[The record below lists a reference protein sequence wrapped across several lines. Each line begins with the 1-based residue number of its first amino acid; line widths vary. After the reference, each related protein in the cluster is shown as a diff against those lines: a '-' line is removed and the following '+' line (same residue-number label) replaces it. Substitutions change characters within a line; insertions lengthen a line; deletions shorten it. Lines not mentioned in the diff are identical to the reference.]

1 MRKRFDTQLGFG
13 QTPIDDVI
21 IPLKSRDELPPV
33 LAGLQWIF
41 KTSEVSH
48 EIFELL
54 EAKVSGDKQDTG
66 RPGMDLWHILVLGVV
81 RLGLGCDYD
90 RLEHIANHDG
100 LVRQIMGLPS
110 FGGEQQFHHKTIS
123 DNICH
128 VDAEVLEKINSIVVQ
143 HGRSTLKTNGRS
155 TVEDKLNIKVDS
167 YVLESN
173 VHYPTDCNLLWD
185 AARKC
190 IELLSQLQAKLDLP
204 GWRKGQLWKK
214 QIKAAMRACE
224 RTASKG
230 GANKDQRVLETAQSY
245 LDKACALEE
254 KVNQCIEELKTMPL
268 SVNEF
273 STLQRIGYFH
283 DMLILHIGLVDQRLV
298 RKETIAHDEKVFSLF
313 EPHTELIK
321 KGKTMPP
328 VEFGH
333 RLLVASEQHGLIVD
347 YKVMHGG
354 SESAEIVPVADR
366 LLNRFGEGTIAS
378 LSTDR
383 GFSSAADRE
392 LLELYIEQVIMP
404 KKGRR
409 TKADSERES
418 GKKWTSLKNKHSA
431 VESDINCLEH
441 HGLNRCPDK
450 GLRGYER
457 YVGLGILAYNL
468 HKIGAGQLAQ
478 ADAAEEKQRKRKR
491 RPKKKAA

>member
-1 MRKRFDTQLGFG
+1 MRKRFDAQIGFG
-13 QTPIDDVI
+13 QTPIEAVI
-21 IPLKSRDELPPV
+21 LPLKSRDELPPV

-41 KTSEVSH
+41 KTSEVSQ

-54 EAKVSGDKQDTG
+54 EAKISADKQDTG

-123 DNICH
+123 DNICQI
-128 VDAEVLEKINSIVVQ
+128 DAEVLEKINSIVVR
-143 HGRSTLKTNGRS
+143 HGRSTLKKNGRP
-155 TVEDKLNIKVDS
+155 TGEEKLNVKVDS
-167 YVLESN
+167 YVLDSN

-185 AARKC
+185 GARKC
-190 IELLSQLQAKLDLP
+190 IELLGQLHAKLDLP
-204 GWRKGQLWKK
+204 GWRKGKLWKK
-214 QIKAAMRACE
+214 QIKTAMRACE
-224 RTASKG
+224 RTASRG

-245 LDKACALEE
+245 LDKAYALEE
-254 KVNQCIEELKTMPL
+254 KVHQSIEDLKAMPL
-268 SVNEF
+268 SVTEF
-273 STLQRIGYFH
+273 ASLQRIGYFH
-283 DMLILHIGLVDQRLV
+283 DMLILHIGFVDHRLV
-298 RKETIAHDEKVFSLF
+298 RKETIAHDEKIFSLF

-333 RLLVASEQHGLIVD
+333 RLLVATEQHGLIID
-347 YKVMHGG
+347 YKVMLGG

-366 LLNRFGEGTIAS
+366 LLNRYGEDFIAS

-383 GFSSAADRE
+383 GFSSATDRE

-409 TKADSERES
+409 TKADTARES
-418 GKKWTSLKNKHSA
+418 AKKWKSLNNKHSA

-450 GLRGYER
+450 GLIGYER

-478 ADAAEEKQRKRKR
+478 AAAAEERKRK
-491 RPKKKAA
+491 PKKKAA